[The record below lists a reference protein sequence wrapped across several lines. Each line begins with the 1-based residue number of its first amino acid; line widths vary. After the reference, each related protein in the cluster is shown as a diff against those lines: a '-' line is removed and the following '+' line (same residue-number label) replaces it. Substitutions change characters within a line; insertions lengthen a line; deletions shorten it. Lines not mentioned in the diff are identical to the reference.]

1 MQLMLQIFS
10 DIIYTCTLYI
20 TGILKMSFE
29 IFATHQVQYHSDI
42 VYLSTA
48 KII

>member
-10 DIIYTCTLYI
+10 DVIYTLYI

-29 IFATHQVQYHSDI
+29 IFATHQVQYHSYI